1 MESHPIF
8 RDNMLVFY
16 QLSNG
21 NPGAVTVITQLL
33 QIMDDDTYIKEKVIA
48 FLNTVLERN
57 IVGARLWYLYK
68 NEAKLNIQNLL
79 QLKLDRFD
87 DMYFHNKFEKYM

>member
-33 QIMDDDTYIKEKVIA
+33 QIMDDDTDKKEEVIA

>member
-8 RDNMLVFY
+8 RDNMLIFY

-21 NPGAVTVITQLL
+21 NPGAVTVVTKLLHVMEEDTDKKEDIIT
-33 QIMDDDTYIKEKVIA
+33 

-68 NEAKLNIQNLL
+68 NEAKLDIHKLL
-79 QLKLDRFD
+79 QLELDQFD